1 MEKMDIGQEIIIL
14 RAKHGWTQQQFAQK
28 LNTTQRTVAAWESG
42 ESVPRKTLKVRIAQV
57 FGLPD
62 HHFLLEEA
70 DEQYKEPG
78 DDNSENVDKFEE
90 TLLRNLLGLSA
101 EKKAKLRKAFQDI
114 MEATEEK

>member
-1 MEKMDIGQEIIIL
+1 MDIGQEIIIL

-42 ESVPRKTLKVRIAQV
+42 ESVPRKTMKVRIAQV

-70 DEQYKEPG
+70 DEQYKELG